1 MDLGDSTDCT
11 AAMQEEDYVT
21 EKFAQALTA
30 GSVPV
35 VVGAPNIEEF
45 AVAPH
50 SMIVL
55 RSKEASSVI
64 LCNAGRLL
72 ALQILDPHQQSAAR
86 QGDFK
91 DVSLQLPNE

>member
-1 MDLGDSTDCT
+1 MVLIAM
-11 AAMQEEDYVT
+11 AAMQEDDYVT

-35 VVGAPNIEEF
+35 VIGAPNIEEF

-55 RSKEASSVI
+55 RSKEASPVL
-64 LCNAGRLL
+64 LCNPGRLL
-72 ALQILDPHQQSAAR
+72 ALPNFRTS
-86 QGDFK
+86 
-91 DVSLQLPNE
+91 SLQQDSLREGSQPASSQ

>member
-1 MDLGDSTDCT
+1 MGLIVL
-11 AAMQEEDYVT
+11 AATQEEDYVT

-35 VVGAPNIEEF
+35 VIGAPNIEDF

-55 RSKEASSVI
+55 RSKEASSVL
-64 LCNAGRLL
+64 LCNSGRLL
-72 ALQILDPHQQSAAR
+72 ALQMFSPHQQSAAR
-86 QGDFK
+86 H
-91 DVSLQLPNE
+91 VESTI